1 MNIKLFAKCSTV
13 CCTGVSIKLWIECL
27 GAFFQFAQMCL
38 IIALLSDDVK

>member
-27 GAFFQFAQMCL
+27 GAFFSICTNVPDNCL
-38 IIALLSDDVK
+38 AIR